1 MKQDTNQRRVAG
13 CNFLN
18 QSPTTISR
26 IINREVLISFPV
38 GIPAFE
44 DAKYYTLV
52 SDDSTKPFICLNSAD
67 IPGLGFVCIDPFLF
81 FSTYAVNLS
90 GKDLSLLGLSKPDEA
105 LVLSLVTIY
114 PDPKQTTANLRAPI
128 VVNIRNLFAS
138 QVILERY
145 PVNFNIWTGLN
156 EEASQE
162 I

>member
-1 MKQDTNQRRVAG
+1 M
-13 CNFLN
+13 
-18 QSPTTISR
+18 
-26 IINREVLISFPV
+26 
-38 GIPAFE
+38 
-44 DAKYYTLV
+44 
-52 SDDSTKPFICLNSAD
+52 
-67 IPGLGFVCIDPFLF
+67 
-81 FSTYAVNLS
+81 
-90 GKDLSLLGLSKPDEA
+90 GLSKPDEA

-128 VVNIRNLFAS
+128 VVNISNLFAS